1 MHFLFFTNLHIFFDP
16 NSILHV
22 IILLSSVGPLFIMNK
37 GSIFKRL
44 RLESFKIFFSCFYV
58 SVLLFN
64 LLLDALL
71 KNKVVLCIIMYV
83 VLLLTF

>member
-1 MHFLFFTNLHIFFDP
+1 
-16 NSILHV
+16 
-22 IILLSSVGPLFIMNK
+22 MNK
-37 GSIFKRL
+37 GSIFKHL
-44 RLESFKIFFSCFYV
+44 RVESFKIFFSCFYV